1 MGQLE
6 KNTVKAE
13 NQLKDND
20 YIRFHIPENADLR
33 VMFVGNSITLH
44 GINHDIGW
52 HNFWGMADSAEEKD
66 YVHVM
71 MEEIKKNH
79 PNTAF
84 CVCQGSKWEVAY
96 RNGTD
101 VFPQYEMARDFN
113 ADIIV
118 IRLVEN
124 TKVTPEDR
132 ELFLDQYG
140 KMVDFLN
147 KSGNAKLVI
156 TDGFWYHPADSFI
169 EEFAATRNLPLVK
182 LGDLGEQE
190 IMRATGLFEHSGVAA
205 HPGDLGMKNI
215 ADRILACMYE
225 NKMI

>member
-20 YIRFHIPENADLR
+20 YIRFHIPENAGLR

-52 HNFWGMADSAEEKD
+52 HNVWGMAASAEEKD

-71 MEEIKKNH
+71 MDAIRSAHSNA
-79 PNTAF
+79 AF
-84 CVCQGSKWEVAY
+84 CICQGSQWEVNY
-96 RNGTD
+96 RNGTE
-101 VFPQYEMARDFN
+101 VFPRYEIAREFD
-113 ADIIV
+113 ADII
-118 IRLVEN
+118 ILRLVEN
-124 TKVTPEDR
+124 TKVTAEDR
-132 ELFLDQYG
+132 ELFIDQYG

-147 KSGNAKLVI
+147 RSGRAKIVI
-156 TDGFWYHPADSFI
+156 TSGFWYHPADAFI
-169 EEFAATRNLPLVK
+169 EEFAKSRDLPFVK
-182 LGDLGEQE
+182 LGDLGEQDC
-190 IMRATGLFEHSGVAA
+190 MRATGLFEHSGVAA

-215 ADRILACMYE
+215 ADRILDCMRQ